1 MKGVKELKARLGSIS
16 GIKKVTSTMEL
27 VATAKMKK
35 LQERALAS
43 RPYAES
49 IKNMMARVAA
59 FAPANV
65 SPLLRQPDVVTREC
79 VIVVAADKGLCGA
92 FNANL
97 LREAVHYIAA
107 RQNEGV
113 EIESYTFGRR
123 ATGAMEKLGFRS
135 AGKCETKLELVTYME
150 IALAMR
156 ELGERFV
163 NDDIQKV
170 TLISTKFKS
179 VVRFIPT
186 VEGMLP
192 LAQESEEADATDKDS
207 ASADELD
214 YIMEPSP
221 EAIMKRLI
229 PKTLEIKL
237 FSGVLESLASEFASR
252 RVAMKN
258 ATDSASDM
266 IDDLRREYNKARQS
280 GITGELL
287 EIIAGA
293 EALNG

>member
-1 MKGVKELKARLGSIS
+1 MKGVKELKARLGSIG

-43 RPYAES
+43 RPYADTIS
-49 IKNMMARVAA
+49 AMMARVAA
-59 FAPANV
+59 FAPADV
-65 SPLLRQPDVVTREC
+65 SPLLKNPEEVSREC
-79 VIVVAADKGLCGA
+79 VIVIAADKGLCGA

-97 LREAVHYIAA
+97 LRKAVNYIAE

-113 EIESYTFGRR
+113 EIETYTFGRR
-123 ATGAMEKLGFRS
+123 ATGAMEKLGFES
-135 AGKCETKLELVTYME
+135 AGRCETKLETVTYME
-150 IALAMR
+150 IAMAMR
-156 ELGERFV
+156 GLGERFV
-163 NDDIQKV
+163 AGEIQRV
-170 TLISTKFKS
+170 TMITTEFKS
-179 VVRFIPT
+179 AVSFVPK

-192 LAQESEEADATDKDS
+192 LAQEEPAEEENES
-207 ASADELD
+207 AEELD

-221 EAIMKRLI
+221 EEIMKRLI
-229 PKTLEIKL
+229 PKTLEMKL
-237 FSGVLESLASEFASR
+237 FSGVLESLASEFAAR

-266 IDDLRREYNKARQS
+266 IDDLRREYNKARQA